1 VPSVV
6 YKNQRSTY
14 KYKPSYASPL
24 SSLHG
29 KMGENS
35 DGRTVGEVSYKPR
48 PPDSTT
54 IKNQTND
61 TNPRENKGKQDTSRR
76 GSRKLLG
83 LKKQETDRNAAAQL
97 FRECRDR
104 YEMGI
109 NSLSKVGSWD
119 RLYTQ
124 KARTESDKQTKRE
137 EIGITARGEVRLA
150 GAARGL

>member
-1 VPSVV
+1 
-6 YKNQRSTY
+6 
-14 KYKPSYASPL
+14 
-24 SSLHG
+24 
-29 KMGENS
+29 M
-35 DGRTVGEVSYKPR
+35 
-48 PPDSTT
+48 
-54 IKNQTND
+54 IKNKTNN
-61 TNPRENKGKQDTSRR
+61 TNPRENKGKRDTSHR

-83 LKKQETDRNAAAQL
+83 LKKQETDRKAVAQL

-109 NSLSKVGSWD
+109 NSSSKVGSWD

-137 EIGITARGEVRLA
+137 EIGITARGGIRLA